1 MDRILDLEADYDKV
15 IGDVIEKD
23 VASEFSF
30 QQVYFL
36 EHQNTELEKVN
47 YMLENS
53 SYRLKNKLNLKDL
66 ELTRMQN
73 LLEVELSRKD
83 NVIKGLLY
91 DQSLLQESA
100 SNNKDQKDEVQKIMA
115 TMEALQVE
123 LALKSGELVDVVA
136 YCQLLEAQL
145 QDK

>member
-1 MDRILDLEADYDKV
+1 
-15 IGDVIEKD
+15 
-23 VASEFSF
+23 
-30 QQVYFL
+30 
-36 EHQNTELEKVN
+36 
-47 YMLENS
+47 MLENS